1 MKDVMRIAVLGAGGL
16 GKAAAAVLE
25 RTREMRLTAICD
37 RGGILHRDEGVAAA
51 GVVGLPAESFVS
63 DLPGGRPSR
72 DAVGDVIDLA
82 RSGAFDGV
90 FLALPN
96 LPNEFFPSV
105 LVRFADAGV
114 ALAFSD
120 ALKRTRA
127 AKLMF
132 DLDDRVRAARST
144 YLLGCG
150 ATPGLL
156 TAAAVVAAQ
165 SFVEVESVDIRW
177 GVGIANWDAYRA
189 TVRED
194 IAHLPGWTVE
204 RAQALTD
211 AEVKTLLDERGGRL
225 ELEEMEHA
233 DDLLLERTG
242 VVNDRRKVTV
252 GGVLDTR
259 SARKPVTTTMR
270 LTGKTFT
277 GARATHTF
285 TLGDET
291 TMAANVVGPAL
302 GYLKRAAWLRARG
315 LYGVFGSTDHMPMVV
330 R

>member
-1 MKDVMRIAVLGAGGL
+1 MTSAMRIGVLGAGGL
-16 GKAAAAVLE
+16 GKAAAAVLAQKS
-25 RTREMRLTAICD
+25 EMKLTAICD
-37 RGGILHRDEGVAAA
+37 RGGILHRDEGVAAD
-51 GVVGLPAESFVS
+51 GIVNLPATSFVS
-63 DLPGGRPSR
+63 ELPGGRGSR
-72 DAVGDVIDLA
+72 DAIGDMIELCRA
-82 RSGAFDGV
+82 GAVDGL

-105 LVRFADAGV
+105 LGRFIDAGV
-114 ALAFSD
+114 SLAFSD

-127 AKLMF
+127 AEMMF
-132 DLDDRVRAARST
+132 GLHDRVRQARST

-165 SFVEVESVDIRW
+165 SFAKVESVKIRW

-204 RAQALTD
+204 KAQALTD
-211 AEVKTLLDERGGRL
+211 GQVEALLDERGGRL

-242 VVNDRRKVTV
+242 VVASRSQVEV

-259 SARKPVTTTMR
+259 SAKKPVTTTMT
-270 LTGKTFT
+270 LTGTTFT
-277 GARATHTF
+277 GARSTHTF

-302 GYLKRAAWLRARG
+302 GYLKRAAWLRNHG
-315 LYGVFGSTDHMPMVV
+315 LHGVFGSTDHMPMMV